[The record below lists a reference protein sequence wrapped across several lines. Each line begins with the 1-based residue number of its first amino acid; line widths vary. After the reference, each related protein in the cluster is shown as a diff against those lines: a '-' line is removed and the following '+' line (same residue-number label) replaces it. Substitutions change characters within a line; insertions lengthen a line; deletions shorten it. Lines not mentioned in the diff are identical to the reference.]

1 MPPQLHNGL
10 DFSAKVIQGSL
21 DSLPQAVR
29 KFVEGNAQLCQPE
42 YIHICDGSEEEYGQL
57 LAHMQEEG
65 VIRKLKKYDNCWLAL
80 TDPRL
85 DQDTV
90 FALANYILFK
100 GKWKKPFDPEN
111 TEEAEFHVDEST
123 TVKVP
128 CQASPKLGERKT

>member
-1 MPPQLHNGL
+1 
-10 DFSAKVIQGSL
+10 
-21 DSLPQAVR
+21 
-29 KFVEGNAQLCQPE
+29 FVEKGTQGKIAE
-42 YIHICDGSEEEYGQL
+42 
-57 LAHMQEEG
+57 A
-65 VIRKLKKYDNCWLAL
+65 VKK
-80 TDPRL
+80 L

-128 CQASPKLGERKT
+128 MMTLSGMLDVHHCSMLSSWVLLMDYAGNTTAVFLLPDDGKMQHLEQTLNKELISKILLNRRR